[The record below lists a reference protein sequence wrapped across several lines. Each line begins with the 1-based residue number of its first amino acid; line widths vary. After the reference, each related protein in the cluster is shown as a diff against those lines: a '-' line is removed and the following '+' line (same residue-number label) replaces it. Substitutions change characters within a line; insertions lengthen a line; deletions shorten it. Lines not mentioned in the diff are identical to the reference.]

1 MKHRLVGLAG
11 YAGSGKDT
19 AAEIL
24 MAAGYQRLGFADPLK
39 ELATR
44 IGWDGQKD
52 DAGRKLLQDLG
63 LGARD
68 VLGDD
73 VWINALLSKV
83 TGPTV
88 VTDVR
93 FANEVHAI
101 HSHGGVVVRIVRPD
115 THPALDHI
123 SETGIDHLALP
134 ELVNDADVFELHLRL
149 LDLLAALPTT

>member
-24 MAAGYQRLGFADPLK
+24 IAGGYERIGFADPLK
-39 ELATR
+39 TLATR
-44 IGWDGQKD
+44 IGWDGRKD
-52 DAGRKLLQDLG
+52 EVGRRLLQDLG
-63 LGARD
+63 LGVRD
-68 VLGDD
+68 VLGEDAW
-73 VWINALLSKV
+73 VNALMAQV

-101 HSHGGVVVRIVRPD
+101 HSHGGVVVRIVRPGCA
-115 THPALDHI
+115 PALGHI
-123 SETGIDHLALP
+123 SETGLDGLALP
-134 ELVNDADVFELHLRL
+134 ELVNDGDVFELHLRL
-149 LDLLAALPTT
+149 LDLLDSLPVP